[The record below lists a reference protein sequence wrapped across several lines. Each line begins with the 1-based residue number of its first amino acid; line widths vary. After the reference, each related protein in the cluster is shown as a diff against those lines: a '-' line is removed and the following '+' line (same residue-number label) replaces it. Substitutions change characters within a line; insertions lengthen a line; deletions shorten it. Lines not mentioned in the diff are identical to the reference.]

1 MEKHNELF
9 VSVDILLKYGIVKTY
24 IIAYLLDKGG
34 YTSNVDSFARELNA
48 VACFGHARQA
58 IRDLMNMGV
67 VERVVYDGRT
77 SRFSVNQKCL

>member
-1 MEKHNELF
+1 MEKHKELF
-9 VSVDILLKYGIVKTY
+9 VSVDTLLRYGIVKSY
-24 IIAYLLDKGG
+24 IIAFLLDKGG
-34 YTSNVDSFARELNA
+34 YTSNVDCFARELNN

-77 SRFSVNQKCL
+77 SRFSVNVKCL

>member
-1 MEKHNELF
+1 MKKDNELF
-9 VSVDILLKYGIVKTY
+9 VSITMLLKYGIVKSY
-24 IIAYLLDKGG
+24 IIAFLLDKGG
-34 YTSNVDSFARELNA
+34 YTSNVDCFARELNN

-77 SRFSVNQKCL
+77 SRFSVNAKCL

>member
-1 MEKHNELF
+1 MKTHKELF
-9 VSVDILLKYGIVKTY
+9 VSVDVLLKYGIVKTY

-58 IRDLMNMGV
+58 IRDLINMGV
-67 VERVVYDGRT
+67 VKRVVYDGRT
-77 SRFSVNQKCL
+77 SCFSVNEKCL